1 MVKFS
6 HFVRM
11 GVDREAPE
19 PRRFTITWTLEHLN
33 SALFTC
39 EHSSALAFID
49 GSPYIQMEHRAII
62 AEKARICT
70 AISLIASDCGKL
82 NSLFLLISFIPS
94 ALFPFCFI
102 VSSSFVIIFIKLIS
116 NFSFW
121 PFRLPLYWSP
131 FRFFFGLPFA
141 SLSASPSVSLL
152 SFPPQPLSSAS
163 LLNFPPRSPHTSS
176 Q

>member
-1 MVKFS
+1 MIFLVKFS

-102 VSSSFVIIFIKLIS
+102 VSPSFVIIFIKLIS
-116 NFSFW
+116 NFSF
-121 PFRLPLYWSP
+121 RLPFYWSP